1 GVSSCSSRAS
11 TGAVEVVAE
20 GVAGAQHPQPVETS
34 GSKGGVG
41 VVIGTLLRV
50 SGIRWCLTRHHI
62 SPQGIGGRAVGIFIV
77 KRTVGRHD
85 VLLGDRGGRMV
96 KADPS
101 PGRGEWGVGVA
112 PCASVNAR
120 EMVRPMS
127 VPPWSRLRALS
138 PR

>member
-1 GVSSCSSRAS
+1 
-11 TGAVEVVAE
+11 
-20 GVAGAQHPQPVETS
+20 ETS

-62 SPQGIGGRAVGIFIV
+62 PPQGIGGRGVGIFIV

-85 VLLGDRGGRMV
+85 VLLGDRGRRRV

-101 PGRGEWGVGVA
+101 PGRGEVAFGVPPSA
-112 PCASVNAR
+112 PMHAR
-120 EMVRPMS
+120 EAVRPMPG
-127 VPPWSRLRALS
+127 PPWSRLRARSL
-138 PR
+138 R